1 MVDLTTDAALDEDPY
16 KGVSP
21 DHGDQCITCQVC
33 MAKLWDVETARGRTN
48 NGKTSYFLCCGY
60 AKVELPDY
68 KDAQPNYQ
76 KLFTSL
82 DNESKHFLKNIRRYN
97 SMFAFTSM
105 GGKVDPTVNRGNGPF
120 CYRISGENYHSIGS
134 LLPENANK
142 PKFCQLYIYDT
153 ENEVSNRESI
163 FSRSKES
170 PTSSSASVD
179 RQLIQHIKSVLDS
192 DNVLVKVY
200 RMVRDCFH
208 DDPQLTLKVRLI
220 GKRDKDGRMYNL
232 PTCGEVAALIV
243 GDVENAIENR
253 DIVVETKSGTLQ
265 RISELHP
272 SYLALQYPILFPY
285 GDDGYRVDIL
295 HRGVIDVTN
304 KKRPNCT
311 MREFFSYRIQDRLNQ
326 FSLILNSRRL
336 FQQFLVDAYT
346 MIESERLNYIRFQQK
361 NLRSDTYESLR
372 KLRNNGQQDI
382 SNVGTP
388 LILPSSFTGGAR
400 YMMQNYLD
408 AMALCKWFGY
418 PDFFYNHYMQ
428 SEVARVIYTIEFQ
441 KRGLPHAHLCL
452 FIEPEA
458 KLPTVD
464 QVDPF
469 ICAEIPNRDDD
480 PELYTLV
487 KDFMIHGP
495 CGNANMNCPCM
506 VDKQCSKDFPKRF
519 QDTTTI
525 DANGFPLYRRR
536 DDGATVV
543 KNRIELDNRSVVP
556 YNKKLLKKYQAH
568 INVEWCN
575 QAGSIKY
582 LFKYINKGPDRATVA
597 VLHSD
602 NHNEQHEKDEIKK
615 YYDCRYISAC
625 EASWRIFS
633 YDVNYR
639 YPSVIRLP
647 FHLPG
652 LQPVVFRADEDI
664 NSVLN
669 RPSVKCSIFLSWMER
684 NKDPDDHLA
693 RTLTYVQFPTWY
705 VWKIENRCWQPRKK
719 GPKSYDDIKTVNG
732 HVHDTFRDV
741 CFALGLLDDDKEY
754 IEAIKEANETATAS

>member
-16 KGVSP
+16 KGVSLDYL

-48 NGKTSYFLCCGY
+48 NGK
-60 AKVELPDY
+60 K
-68 KDAQPNYQ
+68 

-232 PTCGEVAALIV
+232 PTCGKVAALIV

-285 GDDGYRVDIL
+285 GDDGYRVDIP
-295 HRGVIDVTN
+295 HRGIIDVTN

-311 MREFFSYRIQDRLNQ
+311 MREFFSYRIQ
-326 FSLILNSRRL
+326 
-336 FQQFLVDAYT
+336 
-346 MIESERLNYIRFQQK
+346 
-361 NLRSDTYESLR
+361 
-372 KLRNNGQQDI
+372 QDI

-388 LILPSSFTGGAR
+388 LILPSSFTAGAR

-418 PDFFYNHYMQ
+418 PDFFITITCNPKWPKVKRFLKDTTLNPEDKPDILSRLFKVKLDAICKDLKECHMLGK
-428 SEVARVIYTIEFQ
+428 AAAIIYTIEFQ
-441 KRGLPHAHLCL
+441 KLGLPHAHLCL
-452 FIEPEA
+452 FMEPEA

-506 VDKQCSKDFPKRF
+506 VDKQCSKGFPKRF

-602 NHNEQHEKDEIKK
+602 NHNEQHEKDEIKE

-652 LQPVVFRADEDI
+652 LQPVVFGADEDI

-669 RPSVKCSIFLSWMER
+669 RPSVKCSMFMS
-684 NKDPDDHLA
+684 
-693 RTLTYVQFPTWY
+693 
-705 VWKIENRCWQPRKK
+705 
-719 GPKSYDDIKTVNG
+719 
-732 HVHDTFRDV
+732 
-741 CFALGLLDDDKEY
+741 
-754 IEAIKEANETATAS
+754 